1 MLEVQGRNVM
11 NSRYLEEQLR
21 MEFRSGNAAPFIG
34 AGFSIGAG
42 LPGWYDLISELAS
55 RIGYEL
61 PPRKW
66 VSGDALIDAAQHYV
80 NRQGVNNLVM
90 FLKEKLDTAG
100 RAPSAAHQAL
110 ARLPISTV
118 FTANYDDLL
127 ERAFKDVGR
136 RVHVVVKDGSIAF
149 MRRDPEVVN
158 IVKLYGDLA
167 QPETIV
173 LTRRQYESFFLD
185 RPQMIKLLETELARS
200 CMLYL
205 GWSHSDPHFNLI
217 FGEMLARYQNFMRA
231 GYAVMFDLS
240 EAQKQELQRKQI
252 HLVELPPAT
261 DLTAQLA
268 GWLQRLSK

>member
-1 MLEVQGRNVM
+1 MSTQYFED
-11 NSRYLEEQLR
+11 QLKA
-21 MEFRSGNAAPFIG
+21 EIRSGNAAPFIG
-34 AGFSIGAG
+34 AGLSMGAG
-42 LPGWYDLISELAS
+42 LPGWYGLIGELAS

-61 PPRKW
+61 PPQKW
-66 VSGDALIDAAQHYV
+66 VTGDALIDAAQHYV
-80 NRQGVNNLVM
+80 NRQGMNNLVM
-90 FLKEKLDTAG
+90 FLKEKLDTVG

-127 ERAFKDVGR
+127 EQAFRNAGR
-136 RVHVVVKDGSIAF
+136 RVHVVVKDSSITF
-149 MRRDPEVVN
+149 MRRDPDIVN

-200 CMLYL
+200 SMLYL

-217 FGEMLARYQNFMRA
+217 FGEILTRYQDFMRA

-240 EAQKQELQRKQI
+240 EAQKQELERKQI
-252 HLVELPPAT
+252 HLVDLPPNT
-261 DLTAQLA
+261 DRTMQLA
-268 GWLQRLSK
+268 DWLGGLNE